1 MHKLVAP
8 LAVIALLAANTAYAC
23 EDGENCTFRA
33 SQGIQQTGGSKK
45 LKSARKRTATP
56 KGASSSA
63 EQDRPRAKP
72 QRAAE
77 AVCKRYLPA
86 IGRVITVPCE

>member
-8 LAVIALLAANTAYAC
+8 LAVIALLAANIAYAC
-23 EDGENCTFRA
+23 EDGENCRYRA
-33 SQGIQQTGGSKK
+33 K
-45 LKSARKRTATP
+45 KSARKSAAP